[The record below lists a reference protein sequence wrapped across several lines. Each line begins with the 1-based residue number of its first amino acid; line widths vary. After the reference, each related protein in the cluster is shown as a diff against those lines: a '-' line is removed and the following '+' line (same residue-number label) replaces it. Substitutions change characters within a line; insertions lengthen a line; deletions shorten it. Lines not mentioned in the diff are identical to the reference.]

1 MQQPTDDIGDS
12 GNKYKSQDEA
22 ISQEEITL
30 QTNAA
35 RQMAI
40 IVNVTTAFLDMT
52 LKDSKEARAW
62 LSTDCPTWL
71 KDYAK
76 WQQK

>member
-1 MQQPTDDIGDS
+1 
-12 GNKYKSQDEA
+12 
-22 ISQEEITL
+22 
-30 QTNAA
+30 
-35 RQMAI
+35 MAI

-62 LSTDCPTWL
+62 LSTDCPAWL